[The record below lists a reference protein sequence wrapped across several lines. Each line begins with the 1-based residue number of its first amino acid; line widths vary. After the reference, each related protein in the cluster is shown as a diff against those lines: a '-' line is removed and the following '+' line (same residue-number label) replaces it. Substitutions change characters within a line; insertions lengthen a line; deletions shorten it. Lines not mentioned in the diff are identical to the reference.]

1 MPDPSLDVARIA
13 ETVRTRLPLSVL
25 PWCETVVR
33 QIKSSVR
40 VPRKRI
46 CRGQVTSSARSASG
60 IIHGAT
66 KRRDEQAAVADLTS
80 FNSESES
87 LTSFN

>member
-1 MPDPSLDVARIA
+1 MADHSLDVARIA

-46 CRGQVTSSARSASG
+46 CRGQVTSSARSSSG
-60 IIHGAT
+60 SFMVLHN
-66 KRRDEQAAVADLTS
+66 AAMSKLP
-80 FNSESES
+80 
-87 LTSFN
+87 LQI